1 MLALST
7 AAVLLIGWSITACTV
22 DHGLDQLPPE
32 FSGIG
37 QEAYR
42 EACNKN
48 YWAPLE
54 QLVIVK
60 LKAISVTGS
69 ALTGSMKVRV
79 YSFFRIPWADVEVTW
94 SGGHIRGMKTNRIFV
109 SSAGEQATDIS
120 PDAPPD
126 LTNTSNGGPVKM
138 VFAADSCRVYMV
150 DGVCFEYGC
159 KDNAEFFGLFGV
171 TLQ

>member
-1 MLALST
+1 MIGRAARPRTLAVFVLS
-7 AAVLLIGWSITACTV
+7 AAVVLLIGWSITAFTV
-22 DHGLDQLPPE
+22 DHGLDQLQPE
-32 FSGIG
+32 FSGVG

-48 YWAPLE
+48 HWAPLE
-54 QLVIVK
+54 QLVIVR
-60 LKAISVTGS
+60 LRAMSVTGS

-94 SGGHIRGMKTNRIFV
+94 SGGHIRGMKTNRVFV

-126 LTNTSNGGPVKM
+126 LTITSNDETTIPYEN
-138 VFAADSCRVYMV
+138 RLW
-150 DGVCFEYGC
+150 
-159 KDNAEFFGLFGV
+159 AEVWTERGYPALFG
-171 TLQ
+171 